1 MKKIFLIILVAA
13 SAAACKKDG
22 SGSGKKLLLSK
33 IFFNGLLNTEY
44 IYNIDGKITRVNNYL
59 NGGGQSTLT
68 SYFIYEYNSEGRI
81 SEAILYSDEHSGI
94 SRGVYSY
101 NAQGKLTRIDESVSY
116 DGDQDLDILDFY

>member
-81 SEAILYSDEHSGI
+81 SEAILVNSPMKSKIPPI
-94 SRGVYSY
+94 SSAAFPRYTA
-101 NAQGKLTRIDESVSY
+101 NFPAEESLNMSQVR
-116 DGDQDLDILDFY
+116 